1 MTDDIIVDE
10 VFGETIAAD
19 IETLALLHDKEQEH
33 ALIEELRQAPMQDWL
48 GLRLEGETAKTG
60 LAMIDHALDAMPR
73 PIDQQNLDALAV
85 DFADI
90 YLVHGCRATPTE
102 SPWIDPEGLERQEPM
117 FEVRRWYQ
125 HYGLDVV
132 DWRKRS
138 DDHLVLELRFLA
150 HLCREAPDRD
160 MLLDAARFLDA
171 HLLRWVPQFS
181 ARVASRCQTEFFAG
195 LAILTDG
202 YLDELR
208 DLLADVT
215 GEQRPAAAASSDAS
229 ADKRPE
235 ASEIETYVP
244 GVEPGW

>member
-10 VFGETIAAD
+10 AFGETLAAD

-48 GLRLEGETAKTG
+48 GLRLEGETAVTG
-60 LAMIDHALDAMPR
+60 LALIDQALDAMPR
-73 PIDQQNLDALAV
+73 PVDRRTLDALAV

-150 HLCREAPDRD
+150 YLCREAPDREI
-160 MLLDAARFLDA
+160 LLDAARFLDA
-171 HLLRWVPQFS
+171 HLLRWVPQFA
-181 ARVASRCQTEFFAG
+181 ARVASHCQTRFFAG

-202 YLDELR
+202 YLNELR
-208 DLLADVT
+208 DLLAEVT
-215 GEQRPAAAASSDAS
+215 GEQRPATS
-229 ADKRPE
+229 E
-235 ASEIETYVP
+235 ASHGKPDAQEVETYVP
-244 GVEPGW
+244 GVGPGW